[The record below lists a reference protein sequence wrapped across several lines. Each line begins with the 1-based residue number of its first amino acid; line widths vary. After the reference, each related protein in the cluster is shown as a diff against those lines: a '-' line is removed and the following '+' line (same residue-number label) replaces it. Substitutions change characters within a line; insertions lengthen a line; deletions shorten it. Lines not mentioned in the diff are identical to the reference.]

1 MNDTLKRQEEG
12 ADRSRQRDVEGSMR
26 SPRTERAALVGWER
40 DTGRRNAP
48 GWLSLDE

>member
-1 MNDTLKRQEEG
+1 MSDTLKGQEEA
-12 ADRSRQRDVEGSMR
+12 ADRSRQRDVEGSM
-26 SPRTERAALVGWER
+26 PRTERTALVGWER

>member
-1 MNDTLKRQEEG
+1 MSDTLRREQDG
-12 ADRSRQRDVEGSMR
+12 ADLPRQADEEDAMRDPGRE
-26 SPRTERAALVGWER
+26 RTGLIGWER

>member
-1 MNDTLKRQEEG
+1 MSDTLARHGKDT
-12 ADRSRQRDVEGSMR
+12 DRSRQPAENHAGRPGR
-26 SPRTERAALVGWER
+26 GRTRPIGWER

>member
-1 MNDTLKRQEEG
+1 MSDTLARQGEDT
-12 ADRSRQRDVEGSMR
+12 DRSQPAETHAGRPGRG
-26 SPRTERAALVGWER
+26 RTGPVGWER

>member
-1 MNDTLKRQEEG
+1 MSDTLKRKEEG
-12 ADRSRQRDVEGSMR
+12 ADRSRQRDVEDPMQRPGQD
-26 SPRTERAALVGWER
+26 RTSLVGWER